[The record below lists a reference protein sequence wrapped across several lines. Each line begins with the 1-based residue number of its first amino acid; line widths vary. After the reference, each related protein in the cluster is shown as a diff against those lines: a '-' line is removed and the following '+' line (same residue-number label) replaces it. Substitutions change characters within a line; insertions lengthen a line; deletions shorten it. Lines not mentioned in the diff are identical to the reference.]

1 MDIQENLPLLIIILI
16 ILLFTFANEYMIPFS
31 YTFLGRFI
39 AILIIVYYANI
50 NIYISLVITLI
61 IGYYYSRED
70 YVNLLNMD
78 EGFLINMTINR
89 GNIPNDMIVYN

>member
-1 MDIQENLPLLIIILI
+1 MIII
-16 ILLFTFANEYMIPFS
+16 
-31 YTFLGRFI
+31 
-39 AILIIVYYANI
+39 YYANI
-50 NIYISLVITLI
+50 NIYIALVITLI
-61 IGYYYSRED
+61 IGYYYSRGD